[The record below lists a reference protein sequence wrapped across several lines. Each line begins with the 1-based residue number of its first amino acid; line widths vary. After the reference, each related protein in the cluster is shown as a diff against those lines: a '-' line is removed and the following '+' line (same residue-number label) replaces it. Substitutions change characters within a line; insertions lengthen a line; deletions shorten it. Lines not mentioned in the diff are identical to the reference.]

1 MMAGRRVRDR
11 LVPMSLP
18 RLARVLL
25 AGAAVLSTVAPGRAQ
40 SSTPATS
47 PAPATSTSAPDTPAG
62 AGKSPGPGRVRV
74 TRVDFTG
81 VSPSILP
88 ALRTTLSTRASS
100 RWPWGRK
107 TYFSNAR
114 LADDLRRIET
124 WYAEHGFAN
133 AKIDTYDVDVPSSSE
148 VAITFHVVEGLPV
161 HIESVQTFGLEVL
174 SEPVRA
180 RLLGELGLN
189 AGAIRT
195 RAAVDRARELAR
207 TALQEEGYPYARVA
221 ILEAPAANG
230 QDVTLTVAA
239 EAGQTAV
246 FGPLT
251 ITGEQSVAEWVIRRQ
266 LAFGPGDP
274 FKRSRI
280 VESQRRLYGLELF
293 DFVNIDVPSLQD
305 QPAEVPVRLSV
316 TEGRHHRVRV
326 AVGYGTEEKARIAGS
341 LRNVNF
347 LGGGRTGTIEAKWS
361 SLDRGVR
368 ASLGVPYFFSG
379 SYRADVSVQQWDA
392 HEPAYQLRT
401 RGGRGTI
408 TRELTRHDSY
418 GRRKS
423 STRAA
428 ITVVDEF
435 ERFSIVP
442 EALADPSFRDDLIA
456 LGLDP
461 ETGAGRGTLVAL
473 ALDLTHDTAG
483 NPLDARRGYFAT
495 LHLEQAGPFA
505 GGDWG
510 YFEATADV
518 RGYVPLGRSV
528 LALKARAGGID
539 PSARGVPFFKRYFLG
554 GSTTL
559 RGWGRYEVSPL
570 RDGLVVGGLGFFETT
585 AELRFPVRGAF
596 SGVVFGEGGQVT
608 ELAWDDNM
616 LHLRTDVGLGVRY
629 ATPIGPIR
637 ADFGYQ
643 LNPVPGL
650 LIAGAEQA
658 RRWRIHVSV
667 GQAF

>member
-1 MMAGRRVRDR
+1 MMAGRRIRDR

-18 RLARVLL
+18 RYIRAFLTGAVLL
-25 AGAAVLSTVAPGRAQ
+25 ATPLTGGAQ
-40 SSTPATS
+40 TPPPTTPTPVTPSGA
-47 PAPATSTSAPDTPAG
+47 DTPV
-62 AGKSPGPGRVRV
+62 PGRVRV
-74 TRVDFTG
+74 TAIDFTG

-88 ALRTTLSTRASS
+88 ELRKTLSLRASS

-107 TYFSNAR
+107 VLFSRAR
-114 LADDLRRIET
+114 LADDLRRIEA
-124 WYAEHGFAN
+124 YYDEHGFAD
-133 AKIDTYDVDVPSSSE
+133 ARVDTYDVEMPSPTKST
-148 VAITFHVVEGLPV
+148 ITFHIVEGLPV
-161 HIESVQTFGLEVL
+161 HIASVETFGLEVL
-174 SEPVRA
+174 PEVVRQ
-180 RLLGELGLN
+180 RVLGELGLT
-189 AGAIRT
+189 AGAVRT

-221 ILEAPAANG
+221 ILEAAAANDR
-230 QDVTLTVAA
+230 DVTLTVAA
-239 EAGQTAV
+239 EAGPTAV

-251 ITGEQSVAEWVIRRQ
+251 VTGQGSVAEWVIRRQ

-274 FKRSRI
+274 FKLSRV

-293 DFVNIDVPSLQD
+293 DFVNLDVASLQG
-305 QPAEVPVRLSV
+305 QPTEVPVRLSV
-316 TEGRHHRVRV
+316 TEGKHHRVKV
-326 AVGYGTEEKARIAGS
+326 ALGYGSEEKARIAAS
-341 LRNVNF
+341 VRNVNF
-347 LGGGRTGTIEAKWS
+347 LGGGRTGTLETKWS

-368 ASLGVPYFFSG
+368 ASLGIPYFFSG
-379 SYRADVSVQQWDA
+379 SYRADVQIQQWDA

-401 RGGRGTI
+401 RGGRGTV
-408 TRELTRHDSY
+408 TRELVRHDSY

-423 STRAA
+423 ATRAA
-428 ITVVDEF
+428 ITFVDEF

-442 EALADPSFRDDLIA
+442 EALADPTFRDDLIA

-461 ETGAGRGTLVAL
+461 ETGAGQGTLVAL

-483 NPLDARRGYFAT
+483 NPLDARRGYFAS
-495 LHLEQAGPFA
+495 LHLERASPFI
-505 GGDWG
+505 GGDWS
-510 YFEATADV
+510 YFEASVDA
-518 RGYVPLGRSV
+518 RGYLPVGRTV
-528 LALKARAGGID
+528 LAVKARGGGIR
-539 PSARGVPFFKRYFLG
+539 PAARGVPFFKRYFLG

-570 RDGLVVGGLGFFETT
+570 LNGLVIGGLGFVETT

-608 ELAWDDNM
+608 ENAWDENL
-616 LHLRTDVGLGVRY
+616 LHLRTDVGIGVRY

-637 ADFGYQ
+637 ADVGYQ
-643 LNPVPGL
+643 LNPIPGL
-650 LIAGAEQA
+650 RIGGEEQA

>member
-18 RLARVLL
+18 RFVRVCLS
-25 AGAAVLSTVAPGRAQ
+25 GAAVLIAVTSGRAQ
-40 SSTPATS
+40 T
-47 PAPATSTSAPDTPAG
+47 PAPATPSPVTSSGTSETPA
-62 AGKSPGPGRVRV
+62 PGRVRV
-74 TRVDFTG
+74 SHVGFTG

-88 ALRTTLSTRASS
+88 ALRGALSLRASS

-107 TYFSNAR
+107 VYFSQAL
-114 LADDLRRIET
+114 LADDLRRIEA
-124 WYAEHGFAN
+124 YYKANGFAD
-133 AKIDTYDVDVPSSSE
+133 AKVETYDVEMPTPT
-148 VAITFHVVEGLPV
+148 AAALTYHVVEGQPV
-161 HIESVQTFGLEVL
+161 RITSVQTFGLEVL
-174 SEPVRA
+174 PEPVRN
-180 RLLGELGLN
+180 RLLGELGLH

-195 RAAVDRARELAR
+195 SAASDRARELAR
-207 TALQEEGYPYARVA
+207 TALQEEGFPYARVA
-221 ILEAPAANG
+221 ILEAHAANN

-239 EAGQTAV
+239 EPGPTAV

-251 ITGEQSVAEWVIRRQ
+251 ISGQESVAEWVIRRQ

-274 FKRSRI
+274 FKRSRV

-293 DFVNIDVPSLQD
+293 DFVNIDVASLQG
-305 QPAEVPVRLSV
+305 QPAEVPVRLQV

-326 AVGYGTEEKARIAGS
+326 AVGYGTEDKARIAGS

-347 LGGGRTGTIEAKWS
+347 LGGGRTGSIEAKWS

-368 ASLGVPYFFSG
+368 ANLGIPYFFSN
-379 SYRADVSVQQWDA
+379 SYRADVQIQQWDA
-392 HEPAYQLRT
+392 HEPAYELRT

-408 TRELTRHDSY
+408 TRELSRHDSY

-423 STRAA
+423 ATRAS
-428 ITVVDEF
+428 ITLVDEF

-442 EALADPSFRDDLIA
+442 EALADPAFRDDLIA

-461 ETGAGRGTLVAL
+461 ETGAGEGTLVAL
-473 ALDLTHDTAG
+473 ALDVTHDTAG

-495 LHLEQAGPFA
+495 VHLEQASAVG
-505 GGDWG
+505 GGDWT
-510 YFEATADV
+510 YFEATADA
-518 RGYVPLGRSV
+518 RAYVPIRRSV
-528 LALKARAGGID
+528 LAFKVRAGGIH
-539 PSARGVPFFKRYFLG
+539 PRERGVPFFKRYFLG

-570 RDGLVVGGLGFFETT
+570 REGYVIGGLGFFEST
-585 AELRFPVRGAF
+585 AELRFPVKGAF
-596 SGVVFGEGGQVT
+596 SGVVFGEGGQVS
-608 ELAWDDNM
+608 ERAWDNNV
-616 LHLRTDVGLGVRY
+616 LHLRTDVGIGVRY

-637 ADFGYQ
+637 ADVGYQ

-650 LIAGAEQA
+650 LIAGEEQA